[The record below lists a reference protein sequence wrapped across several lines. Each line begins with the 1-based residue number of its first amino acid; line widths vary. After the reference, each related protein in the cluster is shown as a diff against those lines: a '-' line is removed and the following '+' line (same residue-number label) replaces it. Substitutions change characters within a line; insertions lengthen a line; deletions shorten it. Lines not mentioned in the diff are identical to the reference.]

1 MRKTGHA
8 GFLCRRGVLAVIGTA
23 CLAAAAGTTAFSGQ
37 KKTDPDLNS
46 LLSKAAGYC
55 KKLATASLYFV
66 CQEKVKET
74 VYNPCRRIPS
84 PMGGSAFWTD
94 ARNLL
99 FDYQLIQKEGDVQEQ
114 RILIDKKGP
123 ASREKDASLGRLR
136 IRYEKIIFGPNG
148 LFSDF
153 WQPYFNYT
161 LLGEE
166 KQGGRRALVVEA
178 SPKPGLETSH
188 LFGKAWIY
196 PEDGS
201 VARIEW
207 VPKSVANYDVIV
219 DFAKNLK
226 AEPKLHLA
234 LECGFEKN
242 GLRFPSRYE
251 VIEEYRTANNVRL
264 IKAEQEV
271 VYRNYKFFIVET
283 DVRFKP

>member
-1 MRKTGHA
+1 LT
-8 GFLCRRGVLAVIGTA
+8 LRGGLIAVLVVCLGAEAGTA
-23 CLAAAAGTTAFSGQ
+23 AVSGQ
-37 KKTDPDLNS
+37 KKADPDLNS
-46 LLSKAAGYC
+46 LLAKAAGYC

-66 CQEKVKET
+66 CQEKVRET
-74 VYNPCRRIPS
+74 IFNPCRRIPS

-99 FDYQLIQKEGDVQEQ
+99 FDYQLIQKEGDVQER
-114 RILIDKKGP
+114 RILIDKKGA
-123 ASREKDASLGRLR
+123 ASTEKDASLGKLR

-153 WQPYFNYT
+153 WQPYFNYK
-161 LLGEE
+161 LVGAE

-178 SPKPGLETSH
+178 SPKPGLETGH
-188 LFGKAWIY
+188 LYGKAWIY

-207 VPKSVANYDVIV
+207 IPKSVANYDVIERV
-219 DFAKNLK
+219 ARTLN
-226 AEPKLHLA
+226 AEPKLQLA

-251 VIEEYRTANNVRL
+251 VVEEYQTARNVRL
-264 IKAEQEV
+264 IKSEQEV

>member
-1 MRKTGHA
+1 MRRAGQTG
-8 GFLCRRGVLAVIGTA
+8 LTLRGSLIAVLVV
-23 CLAAAAGTTAFSGQ
+23 CLAAAAGTAASGQ
-37 KKTDPDLNS
+37 KKADADLGS
-46 LLSKAAGYC
+46 LLAKAAGYC
-55 KKLATASLYFV
+55 KKLASASLYFV
-66 CQEKVKET
+66 CQEKVRET
-74 VYNPCRRIPS
+74 IYNPCRRMPS

-99 FDYQLIQKEGDVQEQ
+99 FDYQLIQKEGDVQE
-114 RILIDKKGP
+114 RRSLIDKKG
-123 ASREKDASLGRLR
+123 AATREKDASLGKLR

-153 WQPYFNYT
+153 WQPYFVYK
-161 LLGEE
+161 LVGEE

-178 SPKPGLETSH
+178 APKPGLETGH
-188 LFGKAWIY
+188 LYGKAWIY

-207 VPKSVANYDVIV
+207 VPNSVANYDVIV
-219 DFAKNLK
+219 NVAKTLQ
-226 AEPKLHLA
+226 AAPKLQLA

-251 VIEEYRTANNVRL
+251 VVEEYLTARNVRL
-264 IKAEQEV
+264 IKSEQEV

-283 DVRFKP
+283 DVRFKS

>member
-1 MRKTGHA
+1 MTW
-8 GFLCRRGVLAVIGTA
+8 RGVLIAVLVV
-23 CLAAAAGTTAFSGQ
+23 CLVAAAGTAAVSGQ
-37 KKTDPDLNS
+37 KKADPDLNS
-46 LLSKAAGYC
+46 LLAKAAGYC

-66 CQEKVKET
+66 CQEKVRET
-74 VYNPCRRIPS
+74 IFNPCRRIPS

-99 FDYQLIQKEGDVQEQ
+99 FDYQLIQKEGDVQER
-114 RILIDKKGP
+114 RILIDKKGA
-123 ASREKDASLGRLR
+123 ASTEKDASLGKLR

-153 WQPYFNYT
+153 WQPYFNYK
-161 LLGEE
+161 LVGAK

-178 SPKPGLETSH
+178 SPKPGLETGH
-188 LFGKAWIY
+188 LYGKAWIY

-207 VPKSVANYDVIV
+207 IPKSVANYDVIERV
-219 DFAKNLK
+219 ARTLK
-226 AEPKLHLA
+226 AEPKLQLA

-251 VIEEYRTANNVRL
+251 VVEEYQTARNVRL
-264 IKAEQEV
+264 IKSEQEV